1 MAQLPPKVPTMTQN
15 WPSFP
20 HQKLPSIANFMP
32 STTTTTTT
40 TTSSV
45 ISTTPPPQQPP
56 CWIDEF
62 LDFTSTRSGNH
73 RRSVSDSIAFL
84 ESPLVEECRNSGTTT
99 TTTNN
104 SNNLMHGSNGFDRL
118 DDDQLM
124 SMFSDDMSVTVPPTL
139 SSSNP
144 STPSDQNSNNDAKP
158 MLVDHHNQQQPKSEP
173 GEVES
178 SCEPADSHMPPSSSA
193 GVSAGDPIIDPKRV
207 KR

>member
-20 HQKLPSIANFMP
+20 HQKLPCIANFMP
-32 STTTTTTT
+32 STTT
-40 TTSSV
+40 
-45 ISTTPPPQQPP
+45 TTPPPQQPP

-62 LDFTSTRSGNH
+62 LDFTSTRRGNH
-73 RRSVSDSIAFL
+73 RRSASDSIAFL
-84 ESPLVEECRNSGTTT
+84 ESPECRSSGTAAAAA
-99 TTTNN
+99 TTTN
-104 SNNLMHGSNGFDRL
+104 SNLMHGSNGFDRL

-144 STPSDQNSNNDAKP
+144 STPSDQNSNNDEKP
-158 MLVDHHNQQQPKSEP
+158 MLVDQHNQQQPKSEP

-178 SCEPADSHMPPSSSA
+178 SCEPADSHVPPSA
-193 GVSAGDPIIDPKRV
+193 FACVSIGDPIIDPKRV